1 MSYSSPPVG
10 WCALR
15 QRVQARPL
23 SQRRCS
29 VLGAFEE
36 FLSLFMKV
44 PERLASP
51 FGVYMFVMLGVLAI
65 ALGALQILKDVL
77 TQVLLDCLDGS
88 SAKS

>member
-1 MSYSSPPVG
+1 
-10 WCALR
+10 
-15 QRVQARPL
+15 
-23 SQRRCS
+23 
-29 VLGAFEE
+29 
-36 FLSLFMKV
+36 MKV